1 MAEETGYHAE
11 VVSKV
16 DTITYEF
23 NELGQHF
30 RKTVHYFLMR
40 LLDEDEKSEPD
51 LQEGEV
57 YENLWLSTDEA
68 RRRLTHD
75 ESKGLLEKALVIRAV
90 DSV

>member
-1 MAEETGYHAE
+1 MLYFPYS
-11 VVSKV
+11 VSPNRH
-16 DTITYEF
+16 EP
-23 NELGQHF
+23 QHNWMTDM
-30 RKTVHYFLMR
+30 KTVHYFLMR
-40 LLDEDEKSEPD
+40 LLDEDEKPEPD